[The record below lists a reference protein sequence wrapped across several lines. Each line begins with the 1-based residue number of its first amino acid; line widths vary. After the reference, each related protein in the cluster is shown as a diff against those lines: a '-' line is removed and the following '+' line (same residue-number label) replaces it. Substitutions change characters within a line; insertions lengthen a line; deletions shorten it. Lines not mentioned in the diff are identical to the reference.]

1 MSRLRPPAAP
11 RSRALIGAGRF
22 ASALLFS
29 LGLLGVLKTGTDEGT
44 LQLFVFTVHPAT
56 TVVWLILGLVGI
68 AMSIEAGRA
77 QIYLIVTGA
86 ILVGWGLLAL
96 VLGGGVS
103 DALTRDTSTLLLHLV
118 GGGACL
124 YVALGPLPG
133 SPRGAA
139 SDTERPG
146 PL

>member
-1 MSRLRPPAAP
+1 MSGVRPPAAQ

-44 LQLFVFTVHPAT
+44 LKLFTFTVHPLT
-56 TVVWLILGLVGI
+56 VVVWLILGLVGI
-68 AMSIEAGRA
+68 AMSVDAGRA
-77 QIYLIVTGA
+77 QIYLIATGT
-86 ILVGWGLLAL
+86 ILVAWGLLAL
-96 VLGGGVS
+96 AVGGGAT
-103 DALTRDTSTLLLHLV
+103 DALARDTSTLVLHLV

-124 YVALGPLPG
+124 FVALGPLPG

-139 SDTERPG
+139 SDSERPG

>member
-1 MSRLRPPAAP
+1 
-11 RSRALIGAGRF
+11 
-22 ASALLFS
+22 
-29 LGLLGVLKTGTDEGT
+29 
-44 LQLFVFTVHPAT
+44 
-56 TVVWLILGLVGI
+56 
-68 AMSIEAGRA
+68 MSIEAGRA

-96 VLGGGVS
+96 LLGGGVS
-103 DALTRDTSTLLLHLV
+103 DALTRDASTLLLHLV